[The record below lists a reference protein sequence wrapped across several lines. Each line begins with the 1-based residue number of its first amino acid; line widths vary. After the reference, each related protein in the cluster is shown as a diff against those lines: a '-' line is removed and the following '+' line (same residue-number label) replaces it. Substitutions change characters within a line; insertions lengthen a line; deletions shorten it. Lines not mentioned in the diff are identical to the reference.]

1 MKVYVVT
8 TAKHDGDMF
17 DGLVTFDKDAA
28 IKSARNELERMSEYD
43 RKRTD
48 VYVSV
53 YECLDAADRTA
64 NKIYQQALDDAEAV
78 LESTIDIFK

>member
-17 DGLVTFDKDAA
+17 DGLVTFDKESA
-28 IKSARNELERMSEYD
+28 IKSAKLELERMSEHD

-53 YECLDAADRTA
+53 YDCHCEAGGTA
-64 NKIYQQALDDAEAV
+64 SEIYQKAIDDADAV
-78 LESTIDIFK
+78 LESTIEF